1 LIQLSNEMVLGFVK
15 ATIEELDRKIYEDKA
30 IRKELGLIVQQRKVT
45 RTVAL
50 SMGVLEIERTMLL

>member
-1 LIQLSNEMVLGFVK
+1 MVLGFVK